1 MDPQAPVKQTPD
13 SNAGALAALHSP
25 WTGVIIALLFI
36 IIAVVAVVVIRRD
49 KKKSGFC
56 GGGCGGGRERFGWAD
71 WAENTER
78 ENFATSGCSSDDVD
92 DPLDGLEVYRQH
104 WHHGGSSHFCGG
116 GSHAGAAEAEAD
128 AAMAL
133 REGFS
138 PDAPG
143 ACSQKFSQAARAEL
157 DALRVAAGL

>member
-1 MDPQAPVKQTPD
+1 MDSQAPVKQTPD

-36 IIAVVAVVVIRRD
+36 IIAVVVIRRD
-49 KKKSGFC
+49 KKNGFC
-56 GGGCGGGRERFGWAD
+56 G
-71 WAENTER
+71 WAENAER
-78 ENFATSGCSSDDVD
+78 ENFAMSGCSSDDVD
-92 DPLDGLEVYRQH
+92 DPLDGLEVYQQR
-104 WHHGGSSHFCGG
+104 WHRRHGGSRFCGG
-116 GSHAGAAEAEAD
+116 GHAGAAGAEAD
-128 AAMAL
+128 AATAL

-143 ACSQKFSQAARAEL
+143 ACSQKFSRAAQAEL